1 MKIFEGVET
10 LEELKKVY
18 RKLVIK
24 YHPDN
29 VNGDEELIKA
39 INNEYDKLFQML
51 KDRYNQENKH
61 KTEEMAS
68 DFKDIIN
75 KIVMCEG
82 LIIEIIGNWVWVTG
96 NTKDHKDILKEAG
109 FFWASKKKAWYWR
122 ADKYKSSSKG
132 SKSLEE
138 IREKYGSD
146 TVKTKNK
153 HGRLTA

>member
-1 MKIFEGVET
+1 MKFFEGVET
-10 LEELKKVY
+10 LEELKKGY

-29 VNGDEELIKA
+29 VNGDEEVIKA

-68 DFKDIIN
+68 DFKDIIS
-75 KIVMCEG
+75 KIVRCDG
-82 LIIEIIGNWVWVTG
+82 LVIEIIGNWVWVTG
-96 NTKDHKDILKEAG
+96 NTKDYKDILKEAG

-153 HGRLTA
+153 YGRLTA

>member
-1 MKIFEGVET
+1 MKFFEGVET

>member
-1 MKIFEGVET
+1 MKFFEGVET

-39 INNEYDKLFQML
+39 INNEYDKLFQLL
-51 KDRYNQENKH
+51 KDRYNQENKY